1 MRSVLDA
8 SHPKDAAL
16 VTKKLHLVWKD
27 PETRRYHRVGQFES
41 LQDGRYAFAYLHGA
55 QILHGFSPLVQY
67 PDLSRVYLSAELPAF
82 FANRVMSSKRPS
94 YDSYLAWLGL
104 DSEAPPVEILARTG
118 GGRATDTFHLVDTF
132 EAVNGRSE
140 GVFFVSGIRYKDADW
155 QNLIHGQHLDLVDD
169 ADNPV
174 NAKAILLT
182 SDGTE
187 LGWVPDWLVDDLQG
201 FRSAGRHLS
210 VAVEQ
215 VNTDAPPHLAVQCRL
230 VVA

>member
-41 LQDGRYAFAYLHGA
+41 LRDGRYAFAYAPRVQDLDS
-55 QILHGFSPLVQY
+55 FSPLVQY
-67 PDLSRVYLSAELPAF
+67 PDLTRVYLSADLPAF

-94 YDSYLAWLGL
+94 FESYLGWLGL
-104 DSEAPPVEILARTG
+104 SSEAPPVEILARTG
-118 GGRATDTFHLVDTF
+118 GVRATDTFHLVDTF
-132 EAVNGRSE
+132 EPVNGRAE
-140 GVFFVSGIRYKDADW
+140 GVFFVSGVRYKDSDW
-155 QNLIHGQHLDLVDD
+155 RSLQPGQELHLLDD
-169 ADNPV
+169 PANPA

-182 SDGTE
+182 KDGVE
-187 LGWVPDWLVDDLQG
+187 VGWVPDWLVDNVHE
-201 FRSAGRHLS
+201 FRTAARQLS

-215 VNTDAPPHLAVQCRL
+215 VNPDAPLHLAVQCRL
-230 VVA
+230 IVA